1 MTSGLVLGIAMM
13 VSSTGVSPAL
23 ETTSPPLTPPAF
35 TFELPRVAVPVDAG
49 QPLAEER
56 LRPVWRRGT
65 LPPPVQSKPAKR
77 FSPTDRIIAVAAG
90 VAVGWVVGGAIGYKL
105 TDNPDNPDDD
115 TSGLRGVIIGAPIG
129 AAAGAILGWR
139 LTDK

>member
-1 MTSGLVLGIAMM
+1 MTSGLVLGIAML

-23 ETTSPPLTPPAF
+23 ETTPSPLSPPAF
-35 TFELPRVAVPVDAG
+35 TFELPRVTLPLDAAD
-49 QPLAEER
+49 PLADEQ

-90 VAVGWVVGGAIGYKL
+90 VPWDGWWAE
-105 TDNPDNPDDD
+105 
-115 TSGLRGVIIGAPIG
+115 
-129 AAAGAILGWR
+129 
-139 LTDK
+139 

>member
-1 MTSGLVLGIAMM
+1 MTSGLVLGVAML

-23 ETTSPPLTPPAF
+23 ETTSSPLAPPAF
-35 TFELPRVAVPVDAG
+35 IFELPRLAGPLDAAH
-49 QPLAEER
+49 PLAGEH

-65 LPPPVQSKPAKR
+65 LPPAQSRPVKR

-90 VAVGWVVGGAIGYKL
+90 VAVGWVAGGAIGYKL

-115 TSGLRGVIIGAPIG
+115 ASGLRGVIVGAPLG
-129 AAAGAILGWR
+129 AAVGAILGWR
-139 LTDK
+139 LTDR